1 MVAREDDPSGVV
13 GGTVVAAGGVLSTAL
28 PAFEVIPLIA
38 APATNSPADPPRV
51 QPGTGLLAATG
62 WQLAAKRMLD
72 VIGASLALLIL
83 SPVLLVAAIAVKLS
97 SPGPVFYVSDRVGKD
112 GETFRFAKFRSM
124 RSDAEYEKPR
134 LVELN
139 EATGPIFKVRD
150 DPRMTKVGR
159 VLRKLSIDE
168 MPQLLHVLS
177 GKMSLV
183 GPRPPLPE
191 EVVTYSE
198 LEWQRLL
205 VKPGITCIWQVSG
218 RSDLDFDTW
227 VQMDIQYIEE
237 WTATGDLRL
246 LLRTVPAVLSGRGAY

>member
-1 MVAREDDPSGVV
+1 MAAREDERGFTV
-13 GGTVVAAGGVLSTAL
+13 GALVADSVGLSAAV
-28 PAFEVIPLIA
+28 PGFEVIPLVKA
-38 APATNSPADPPRV
+38 AAADPARFR
-51 QPGTGLLAATG
+51 GGGLHAAAR
-62 WQLAAKRMLD
+62 WQLAVKRAID
-72 VIGASLALLIL
+72 VIGASLALLLL
-83 SPVLLVAAIAVKLS
+83 SPVLIAAAIAVKLS

-112 GETFRFAKFRSM
+112 GHAFPFAKFRSM
-124 RSDAEYEKPR
+124 RSNAEYEKPQ

-139 EATGPIFKVRD
+139 EASGPVFKVRD
-150 DPRMTKVGR
+150 DPRITKAGR

-168 MPQLLHVLS
+168 LPQLFHVLS

-237 WTATGDLRL
+237 WTVFGDLRL
-246 LLRTVPAVLSGRGAY
+246 LGRTIPAVLTGRGAY

>member
-1 MVAREDDPSGVV
+1 MVAREDERGFA
-13 GGTVVAAGGVLSTAL
+13 GGTLVAEGAGLSAAL
-28 PAFEVIPLIA
+28 PLEVPPLTTVKPA
-38 APATNSPADPPRV
+38 AADRARF
-51 QPGTGLLAATG
+51 PGGGLHAAAR
-62 WQLAAKRMLD
+62 WQLAVKRAID
-72 VIGASLALLIL
+72 VIGASLALLLL
-83 SPVLLVAAIAVKLS
+83 SPVLIAAAIAVKLS
-97 SPGPVFYVSDRVGKD
+97 SSGPVFYVSDRVGKD
-112 GETFRFAKFRSM
+112 GHTFPFAKFRSM
-124 RSDAEYEKPR
+124 RSDAEYEKPQ

-139 EATGPIFKVRD
+139 EASGPVFKVRD
-150 DPRMTKVGR
+150 DPRITKAGR

-168 MPQLLHVLS
+168 LPQLFHVMS

-237 WTATGDLRL
+237 WTVFGDLRL
-246 LLRTVPAVLSGRGAY
+246 LLRTIPAVVTGRGAY